1 VVFDD
6 ILCFYADNEALPTFA
21 CHMPLLQQLI
31 NISCPLGPQQQTCS
45 IGFAADG
52 SCWVSWDGQMDGQT
66 DRQMDGHH
74 TVS

>member
-1 VVFDD
+1 
-6 ILCFYADNEALPTFA
+6 
-21 CHMPLLQQLI
+21 
-31 NISCPLGPQQQTCS
+31 LGPQQQTCS